1 MMQNYDMMIEEKVQ
15 KVFSEMEKRVSTK
28 DMVRIHEAFELARE
42 AHAVQKRKS
51 GEPFISH
58 PIAVATIVAE
68 ELKLGANPVIAAF
81 LHDVVEDTDYTMDD
95 IRQRF
100 GDDVAFLVSV
110 VTKKSAGNYEIS
122 KQVDNYKQMLNSIHY
137 DIRALLVKLADRL
150 HNMRTLGS
158 MPPHKQMKIAGETD
172 FFYAP
177 LANRLGLYNVK
188 IELENLSF
196 RYRCP
201 HEYERIACLIQ
212 KDKENH
218 QERLDA
224 FTTRIREVLANDGIE
239 VQVKTIYRAPYS
251 IWRKMRKSGDDFNHI
266 PFRHIVEV
274 MYACEDEHLEKD
286 MALRIYSRLTDAFSE
301 KTCGIINYID
311 SPKENGYQSFHV
323 QLLSDYGCWE
333 EVHISSERMVRASQL
348 GVVAERSEGNVRRW
362 IEKFRTVLKDME
374 FHQKEGDFIENVV
387 TTFYNDDIR
396 VFTPKGMPV
405 NLPKRATALDFA
417 FEIHS
422 HIGEHAHYARING
435 QLASVKTELHRGD
448 IVEIVTNPDIQPQKD
463 WTNHV
468 LTYKAKGFLKRYFAN
483 QEKPT
488 YHFCSQCQPIPGE
501 EVIGFKETDG
511 TISVHK
517 RNCPIAIGL
526 ASQQGDSIVSVD
538 YQEQTNMLYPVI
550 IQILAVDRHQLLSD
564 MINCIT
570 QELNLSIDA
579 LNTVTVDC
587 IVNCNIT
594 FGVHS
599 FGELQTIISHISSIN
614 GIEEVKMLHQKN
626 TPPPA
631 SEENEFKALIEQAH

>member
-1 MMQNYDMMIEEKVQ
+1 M
-15 KVFSEMEKRVSTK
+15 
-28 DMVRIHEAFELARE
+28 
-42 AHAVQKRKS
+42 
-51 GEPFISH
+51 
-58 PIAVATIVAE
+58 
-68 ELKLGANPVIAAF
+68 GANPVIAAF

-100 GDDVAFLVSV
+100 DDDVAFLVSV
-110 VTKKSAGNYEIS
+110 VTKKSTGKYEIS

-150 HNMRTLGS
+150 HNMRTLSS
-158 MPPHKQMKIAGETD
+158 MRPDKQMKIAGETD

-201 HEYERIACLIQ
+201 HEYELIAGLIQ
-212 KDKENH
+212 KDKESRK
-218 QERLDA
+218 ERLDA
-224 FTTRIREVLANDGIE
+224 FTAKIREVLANDGIE
-239 VQVKTIYRAPYS
+239 VEVKTIYRAPYS

-266 PFRHIVEV
+266 PFRHFVEV
-274 MYACEDEHLEKD
+274 MFSCEEEQQEKD
-286 MALRIYSRLTDAFSE
+286 MTLRIYSRLTDAFNE
-301 KTCGIINYID
+301 KPCGIINYID

-323 QLLSDYGCWE
+323 QLLSDFGCWE
-333 EVHISSERMVRASQL
+333 EVHISSERMVRAAQL
-348 GVVAERSEGNVRRW
+348 GVVAERSEDNVRRW

-374 FHQKEGDFIENVV
+374 FHQKEGDYIENVV
-387 TTFYNDDIR
+387 TTFYNDDIL

-405 NLPKRATALDFA
+405 NLPKKATALDFA

-422 HIGEHAHYARING
+422 HIGEHAHYARVNG

-448 IVEIVTNPDIQPQKD
+448 IVEIVTNPDIHPKQD
-463 WTNHV
+463 WTAHV
-468 LTYKAKGFLKRYFAN
+468 LTYKAKGFLKRYFAK

-488 YHFCSQCQPIPGE
+488 YHFCSHCQPIPGE
-501 EVIGFKETDG
+501 EVVGFKEADG

-538 YQEQTNMLYPVI
+538 YNETQDALYPVAI
-550 IQILAVDRHQLLSD
+550 LILAIDRFHLLSD

-570 QELNLSIDA
+570 NDLHLSMESIS
-579 LNTVTVDC
+579 TTTTDC
-587 IVNCNIT
+587 IVHCTIR

-599 FGELQTIISHISSIN
+599 IVELQTIIAHISAIK
-614 GIEEVKMLHQKN
+614 GVEEVKKLQQRLRTIGLDN
-626 TPPPA
+626 GAPSFQYPSPA
-631 SEENEFKALIEQAH
+631 LVWFP

>member
-1 MMQNYDMMIEEKVQ
+1 MQDYDKMIEEKVLR
-15 KVFSEMEKRVSTK
+15 VFSEMDKRVSTE
-28 DMVRIHEAFELARE
+28 DMVRIQEAYELARE
-42 AHAVQKRKS
+42 AHAEQKRKT
-51 GEPFISH
+51 GEPYIIH

-100 GDDVAFLVSV
+100 GDDVAFLVNV
-110 VTKKSAGNYEIS
+110 VTKKSTGKYEIS

-150 HNMRTLGS
+150 HNMRTLSS
-158 MPPHKQMKIAGETD
+158 MRPDKQMKIAGETD

-201 HEYERIACLIQ
+201 HEYELIAGLIQ
-212 KDKENH
+212 KDKESRK
-218 QERLDA
+218 ERLDA
-224 FTTRIREVLANDGIE
+224 FTAKIREVLANDGIE
-239 VQVKTIYRAPYS
+239 VEVKTIYRAPYS

-266 PFRHIVEV
+266 PFRHFVEV
-274 MYACEDEHLEKD
+274 MFRCEEEQQEKD
-286 MALRIYSRLTDAFSE
+286 MTLRIYSRLTDVFNE
-301 KTCGIINYID
+301 KPCGIINYID

-323 QLLSDYGCWE
+323 QLLSDFGCWE

-348 GVVAERSEGNVRRW
+348 GVVAERREENVRRW

-374 FHQKEGDFIENVV
+374 FHQKEGDYIENVV
-387 TTFYNDDIR
+387 TTFYNDDIL

-405 NLPKRATALDFA
+405 NLPKKATALDFA

-422 HIGEHAHYARING
+422 HIGEHAHYARVNG

-448 IVEIVTNPDIQPQKD
+448 IVEIVTNPDIHPKQD
-463 WTNHV
+463 WTDHV
-468 LTYKAKGFLKRYFAN
+468 LTYKAKGFLKRYFAK

-488 YHFCSQCQPIPGE
+488 YHFCSHCQPIPGE
-501 EVIGFKETDG
+501 EVVGFKEADG

-538 YQEQTNMLYPVI
+538 YNETQDALYPVAI
-550 IQILAVDRHQLLSD
+550 LILAIDRFHLLSD

-570 QELNLSIDA
+570 NDLHLSMESIS
-579 LNTVTVDC
+579 TTTTDC
-587 IVNCNIT
+587 IVHCTIR

-599 FGELQTIISHISSIN
+599 IVELQTIIAHISAIK
-614 GIEEVKMLHQKN
+614 GVEEVKKL
-626 TPPPA
+626 
-631 SEENEFKALIEQAH
+631 

>member
-1 MMQNYDMMIEEKVQ
+1 MKQNYDMIIEEKVL
-15 KVFSEMEKRVSTK
+15 KVFSEMGKRVSTE
-28 DMVRIHEAFELARE
+28 DMARIHDAYELARE
-42 AHAVQKRKS
+42 AHAEQKRKS
-51 GEPFISH
+51 GEPYIIH

-81 LHDVVEDTDYTMDD
+81 LHDVVEDTDYAMDD

-110 VTKKSAGNYEIS
+110 VTKKSTGNYEIS
-122 KQVDNYKQMLNSIHY
+122 KQVDNYKQMLNSVHY

-201 HEYERIACLIQ
+201 HEYELIANLIQ
-212 KDKENH
+212 KDMESH
-218 QERLDA
+218 QERLDI
-224 FTTRIREVLANDGIE
+224 FTARIREALANDGIE

-251 IWRKMRKSGDDFNHI
+251 IWRKMRKSGDDFSHI
-266 PFRHIVEV
+266 PFRHFVEV
-274 MYACEDEHLEKD
+274 MYSCEDEQQEKD
-286 MALRIYSRLTDAFSE
+286 MALRIYSRPTDAFNE
-301 KTCGIINYID
+301 KPCGIINYID

-323 QLLSDYGCWE
+323 QLLSDFGCWE

-348 GVVAERSEGNVRRW
+348 GVVAERSEDNVRRW
-362 IEKFRTVLKDME
+362 IEKFRTVLKDLE

-387 TTFYNDDIR
+387 TTFYNDDIM

-405 NLPKRATALDFA
+405 NLHKRATALDFA

-422 HIGEHAHYARING
+422 HIGEHAHYVRING
-435 QLASVKTELHRGD
+435 QLASIKTELHRGD
-448 IVEIVTNPDIQPQKD
+448 IVEIVTNPDIHPLPE
-463 WTNHV
+463 WTAHV
-468 LTYKAKGFLKRYFAN
+468 MTYKAKGFLKRYFAK

-488 YHFCSQCQPIPGE
+488 FRFCPNCQPIPGE
-501 EVIGFKETDG
+501 EVIGFKEADG
-511 TISVHK
+511 TITVHK

-538 YQEQTNMLYPVI
+538 YKETPDALYPVA
-550 IQILAVDRHQLLSD
+550 IQILAIDRFHLLSD

-570 QELNLSIDA
+570 NELRLSISS
-579 LNTVTVDC
+579 LSTTTTDC
-587 IVNCNIT
+587 IVNCTIR

-599 FGELQTIISHISSIN
+599 FGELQTIISQVSAID
-614 GIEEVKMLHQKN
+614 GVEEVKKL
-626 TPPPA
+626 
-631 SEENEFKALIEQAH
+631 

>member
-1 MMQNYDMMIEEKVQ
+1 MQNYDKMIQEKAQV
-15 KVFSEMEKRVSTK
+15 VFMEMEKRVSAE
-28 DMVRIHEAFELARE
+28 DMTRIRAAFELARE
-42 AHAVQKRKS
+42 AHAEQKRKS
-51 GEPFISH
+51 GEPYIIH

-110 VTKKSAGNYEIS
+110 VTKKSIGHYEIS

-150 HNMRTLGS
+150 HNMRTLSS
-158 MPPHKQMKIAGETD
+158 MRPDKQMKIAGETD

-201 HEYERIACLIQ
+201 HEYEYIARLIQ
-212 KDKENH
+212 QDKENH
-218 QERLDA
+218 QERLNA
-224 FTTRIREVLANDGIE
+224 FTSKIREVLADDGINVE
-239 VQVKTIYRAPYS
+239 VKVIYRAPYS
-251 IWRKMRKSGDDFNHI
+251 VWRKMRKSGDDFNHI
-266 PFRHIVEV
+266 PFRHFVEV
-274 MYACEDEHLEKD
+274 KYACDNEQQEKD
-286 MALRIYSRLTDAFSE
+286 MALHIYARLTNAFKE
-301 KTCGIINYID
+301 KPCGIINYID

-323 QLLSDYGCWE
+323 QLLSDFGCWE

-348 GVVAERSEGNVRRW
+348 GVVAERSEDNVRRW
-362 IEKFRTVLKDME
+362 IDKFRTVLKDME

-387 TTFYNDDIR
+387 TTFYNDDIM
-396 VFTPKGMPV
+396 VFTPKGDSI

-435 QLASVKTELHRGD
+435 QLASIKTELHRGD
-448 IVEIVTNPDIQPQKD
+448 IVEIVTNPDIHPLQD
-463 WTNHV
+463 WTEYV
-468 LTYKAKGFLKRYFAN
+468 LTYKAKGFLKRYFAK
-483 QEKPT
+483 QEKSNF
-488 YHFCSQCQPIPGE
+488 HFCPNCHPIPGE
-501 EVIGFKETDG
+501 EVIGFKEADG
-511 TISVHK
+511 SITVHK
-517 RNCPIAIGL
+517 RNCPVAIGL

-538 YQEQTNMLYPVI
+538 YKESPSMLYPVC
-550 IQILAVDRHQLLSD
+550 IQILAVDRFHLLSD

-570 QELNLSIDA
+570 NDLHLSMDS
-579 LNTVTVDC
+579 LSTSTTDC
-587 IVNCNIT
+587 IVHCTIN
-594 FGVHS
+594 FSVHS
-599 FGELQTIISHISSIN
+599 FGELQTIISQIADIE
-614 GIEEVKMLHQKN
+614 GVEEVKRIK
-626 TPPPA
+626 
-631 SEENEFKALIEQAH
+631 I

>member
-1 MMQNYDMMIEEKVQ
+1 MQNYDKIIQEKAQV
-15 KVFSEMEKRVSTK
+15 VFMEMEKRVSAE
-28 DMVRIHEAFELARE
+28 DMTRILAAFELARE
-42 AHAVQKRKS
+42 AHAEQKRKS
-51 GEPFISH
+51 GEPYIIH
-58 PIAVATIVAE
+58 PIAVATIVAK
-68 ELKLGANPVIAAF
+68 ELKLGANPVIAVF
-81 LHDVVEDTDYTMDD
+81 LHDVVEDTAYTIDD

-100 GDDVAFLVSV
+100 GDDVAFLVNV
-110 VTKKSAGNYEIS
+110 VTKKSTEHYEIS

-150 HNMRTLGS
+150 HNMRTLSS
-158 MPPHKQMKIAGETD
+158 MRPDKQMKIAGETD

-201 HEYERIACLIQ
+201 HEYELIANLIQ
-212 KDKENH
+212 KDMESH
-218 QERLDA
+218 QERLDI
-224 FTTRIREVLANDGIE
+224 FTARIREVLANDGIK

-266 PFRHIVEV
+266 PFRHFVEV
-274 MYACEDEHLEKD
+274 MYACEDERQEKD
-286 MALRIYSRLTDAFSE
+286 MALRIYSRLTDAFNE
-301 KTCGIINYID
+301 KPCGIINYID

-323 QLLSDYGCWE
+323 QLLSDFGCWE
-333 EVHISSERMVRASQL
+333 EVHISSEHMVRASQL
-348 GVVAERSEGNVRRW
+348 GVVAERSEDNVRRW
-362 IEKFRTVLKDME
+362 IEKFRTVLKDLE

-387 TTFYNDDIR
+387 TTFYNDDIM

-422 HIGEHAHYARING
+422 HIGEHAHYVRING
-435 QLASVKTELHRGD
+435 QLASIKTELHRGD
-448 IVEIVTNPDIQPQKD
+448 IVEIVTNPDIHPLPE
-463 WTNHV
+463 WTAHV
-468 LTYKAKGFLKRYFAN
+468 MTYKAKGFLKRYFAK

-488 YHFCSQCQPIPGE
+488 FRFCPNCQPIPGE
-501 EVIGFKETDG
+501 EVIGFKEADG
-511 TISVHK
+511 TITVHK

-538 YQEQTNMLYPVI
+538 YKETPDALYPVA
-550 IQILAVDRHQLLSD
+550 IQILAIDRFHLLSD

-570 QELNLSIDA
+570 NELRLSISS
-579 LNTVTVDC
+579 LSTTTTDC
-587 IVNCNIT
+587 IVNCTIR

-599 FGELQTIISHISSIN
+599 FGELQTIISQVSAID
-614 GIEEVKMLHQKN
+614 GVEEVKKL
-626 TPPPA
+626 
-631 SEENEFKALIEQAH
+631 

>member
-1 MMQNYDMMIEEKVQ
+1 MMQNYDKIIEEKVLR
-15 KVFSEMEKRVSTK
+15 VFSEMDKRVSTE
-28 DMVRIHEAFELARE
+28 DMVRIQEAYELARE
-42 AHAVQKRKS
+42 AHSEQKRKT
-51 GEPFISH
+51 GEPYIIH

-110 VTKKSAGNYEIS
+110 VTKKSTGKYEIS

-150 HNMRTLGS
+150 HNMRTLSS
-158 MPPHKQMKIAGETD
+158 MRPDKQMKIAGETD

-201 HEYERIACLIQ
+201 HEYELITGLIQ
-212 KDKENH
+212 KDKESRK
-218 QERLDA
+218 ERLDA
-224 FTTRIREVLANDGIE
+224 FTAKIREVLANDGIE
-239 VQVKTIYRAPYS
+239 VEVKTIYRAPYS

-266 PFRHIVEV
+266 PFRHFVEV
-274 MYACEDEHLEKD
+274 MFRCEEEQQEKD
-286 MALRIYSRLTDAFSE
+286 MTLRIYSRLTDAFNE
-301 KTCGIINYID
+301 KPCGIINYID

-323 QLLSDYGCWE
+323 QLLSDFGCWE
-333 EVHISSERMVRASQL
+333 EVHISSERMVRAAQL
-348 GVVAERSEGNVRRW
+348 GVVAERSEDNVRRW

-374 FHQKEGDFIENVV
+374 FHQKEGDYIENVV
-387 TTFYNDDIR
+387 TTFYNDDIL

-405 NLPKRATALDFA
+405 NLPKKATALDFA

-422 HIGEHAHYARING
+422 HIGEHAHYARVNG

-448 IVEIVTNPDIQPQKD
+448 IVEIVTNPDIHPKQD
-463 WTNHV
+463 WTTHV
-468 LTYKAKGFLKRYFAN
+468 LTYKAKGFLKRYFAK

-488 YHFCSQCQPIPGE
+488 YHFCSHCQPIPGE
-501 EVIGFKETDG
+501 EVVGFKEADG

-538 YQEQTNMLYPVI
+538 YNETQDALYPVAI
-550 IQILAVDRHQLLSD
+550 LILAIDRFHLLSD

-570 QELNLSIDA
+570 NDLHLSMESIS
-579 LNTVTVDC
+579 TTTTDC
-587 IVNCNIT
+587 IVHCTIR

-599 FGELQTIISHISSIN
+599 IVELQTIIAHISAIK
-614 GIEEVKMLHQKN
+614 GVEEVKKL
-626 TPPPA
+626 
-631 SEENEFKALIEQAH
+631 

>member
-1 MMQNYDMMIEEKVQ
+1 MTQDYDMMIMEKAQV
-15 KVFSEMEKRVSTK
+15 VFMEMEKRVPAE
-28 DMVRIHEAFELARE
+28 DVERIRAAFELARE
-42 AHAVQKRKS
+42 AHAAQKRKS
-51 GEPFISH
+51 GEPYIIH
-58 PIAVATIVAE
+58 PIAVATIVAI

-81 LHDVVEDTDYTMDD
+81 LHDVVEDTAYTIDD

-110 VTKKSAGNYEIS
+110 VTKKSTGNYEIS

-150 HNMRTLGS
+150 HNMRTLSS
-158 MPPHKQMKIAGETD
+158 MRPDKQMKIAGETD

-201 HEYERIACLIQ
+201 HEYELITSLIQ
-212 KDKENH
+212 RDQESH
-218 QERLDA
+218 QERLDI
-224 FTTRIREVLANDGIE
+224 FTARIREALANDGIK
-239 VQVKTIYRAPYS
+239 VLVRTIYRAPYS
-251 IWRKMRKSGDDFNHI
+251 IWRKMRKSGDDFNHV
-266 PFRHIVEV
+266 PFRHFVEV
-274 MYACEDEHLEKD
+274 MYACEDEQQEKD
-286 MALRIYSRLTDAFSE
+286 MALRIYSRLTDAFNE
-301 KTCGIINYID
+301 KPGGIINYID

-323 QLLSDYGCWE
+323 QLLSDFGCWE

-348 GVVAERSEGNVRRW
+348 GVVAERSEDNVRRW
-362 IEKFRTVLKDME
+362 IEKFRTVLRDME

-387 TTFYNDDIR
+387 TTFYNDDIL
-396 VFTPKGMPV
+396 VFTPNGMPV

-448 IVEIVTNPDIQPQKD
+448 IVEIVTNPDIHPQQD
-463 WTNHV
+463 WTEHV
-468 LTYKAKGFLKRYFAN
+468 LTYKAKGFLKRYFAK
-483 QEKPT
+483 QEKST
-488 YHFCSQCQPIPGE
+488 FHFCPHCQPIPGE
-501 EVIGFKETDG
+501 EVIGFKEADG

-517 RNCPIAIGL
+517 RNCSIAIGL
-526 ASQQGDSIVSVD
+526 ASQHGDSIVSVD
-538 YQEQTNMLYPVI
+538 YKETPDALYPVG
-550 IQILAVDRHQLLSD
+550 IQILAIDRFHLLSD

-570 QELNLSIDA
+570 NELHLSISSLSTTA
-579 LNTVTVDC
+579 TDC
-587 IVNCNIT
+587 IAHCTIH

-599 FGELQTIISHISSIN
+599 FGELQAIISQVSAID
-614 GIEEVKMLHQKN
+614 GVEEVKR
-626 TPPPA
+626 
-631 SEENEFKALIEQAH
+631 I

>member
-1 MMQNYDMMIEEKVQ
+1 MQDYDKMIKEKVLR
-15 KVFSEMEKRVSTK
+15 VFSEMDKRVSTE
-28 DMVRIHEAFELARE
+28 DMVRIQEAYELARE
-42 AHAVQKRKS
+42 AHAEQKRKT
-51 GEPFISH
+51 GEPYIIH

-110 VTKKSAGNYEIS
+110 VTKKSTGKYEIS

-150 HNMRTLGS
+150 HNMRTLSS
-158 MPPHKQMKIAGETD
+158 MRPDKQMKIAGETD

-201 HEYERIACLIQ
+201 HEYELIAGLIQ
-212 KDKENH
+212 KDKESRK
-218 QERLDA
+218 ERLDA
-224 FTTRIREVLANDGIE
+224 FTAKIREVLANDGIE
-239 VQVKTIYRAPYS
+239 VEVKTIYRAPYS

-266 PFRHIVEV
+266 PFRHFVEV
-274 MYACEDEHLEKD
+274 MFRCEEEQQEKD
-286 MALRIYSRLTDAFSE
+286 MTLRIYSRLTDAFNE
-301 KTCGIINYID
+301 KPCGIINYID

-323 QLLSDYGCWE
+323 QLLSDFGCWE

-348 GVVAERSEGNVRRW
+348 GVVAERSEDNVRRW

-374 FHQKEGDFIENVV
+374 FHQKEGDYIENVV
-387 TTFYNDDIR
+387 TTFYNDDIM
-396 VFTPKGMPV
+396 VFTPNGMPI

-422 HIGEHAHYARING
+422 HIGEHAHYARVNG

-448 IVEIVTNPDIQPQKD
+448 IVEIVTNPDIHPKQD
-463 WTNHV
+463 WTTHV
-468 LTYKAKGFLKRYFAN
+468 LTYKAKGFLKRYFAK

-488 YHFCSQCQPIPGE
+488 YHFCSHCQPIPGE
-501 EVIGFKETDG
+501 EVVGFKEADG

-538 YQEQTNMLYPVI
+538 YNETQDALYPVAI
-550 IQILAVDRHQLLSD
+550 LILAIDRFHLLSD

-570 QELNLSIDA
+570 NDLHLSMESIS
-579 LNTVTVDC
+579 TTTTDC
-587 IVNCNIT
+587 IVHCTIR

-599 FGELQTIISHISSIN
+599 IVELQTIIAHISAIK
-614 GIEEVKMLHQKN
+614 GVEEVKKL
-626 TPPPA
+626 
-631 SEENEFKALIEQAH
+631 

>member
-1 MMQNYDMMIEEKVQ
+1 MTQNYDMMIEEKVL
-15 KVFSEMEKRVSTK
+15 KVFFEMEKRVSTE
-28 DMVRIHEAFELARE
+28 DLVRIHEAYELARE
-42 AHAVQKRKS
+42 AHAEQKRKS
-51 GEPFISH
+51 GEPYIIH

-110 VTKKSAGNYEIS
+110 VTKKSTGHYEIS

-150 HNMRTLGS
+150 HNMRTLSS
-158 MPPHKQMKIAGETD
+158 MRPDKQMKIAGETD

-201 HEYERIACLIQ
+201 HEYEYIAGLIQ
-212 KDKENH
+212 QDKENQ

-224 FTTRIREVLANDGIE
+224 FTAKIREVLAADGIN
-239 VQVKTIYRAPYS
+239 VDVKTIYRAPYS

-274 MYACEDEHLEKD
+274 FFPCEDEKLEKD
-286 MALRIYSRLTDAFSE
+286 MALHIYSRLTNAFNE
-301 KTCGIINYID
+301 KPCGIINYID

-323 QLLSDYGCWE
+323 QLLSDFGCWE

-348 GVVAERSEGNVRRW
+348 GVVAERSEDNVRRW

-387 TTFYNDDIR
+387 TTFYNDDIM
-396 VFTPKGMPV
+396 VFTPKGKSI

-422 HIGEHAHYARING
+422 NIGEHAHYARING
-435 QLASVKTELHRGD
+435 QLASIKTELHRGD
-448 IVEIVTNPDIQPQKD
+448 IVEIVTNPDIHPLQE
-463 WTNHV
+463 WTEHV
-468 LTYKAKGFLKRYFAN
+468 LTYKAKGFLKRYFAK
-483 QEKPT
+483 QEKPMF
-488 YHFCSQCQPIPGE
+488 HFCPNCHPIPGE
-501 EVIGFKETDG
+501 EVIGFKEADG
-511 TISVHK
+511 MITVHK

-538 YQEQTNMLYPVI
+538 YKESPEALYPVS
-550 IQILAVDRHQLLSD
+550 IQILAIDRFHLLSD

-570 QELNLSIDA
+570 NELQLSIDA
-579 LNTVTVDC
+579 LTTKTVDC
-587 IVNCNIT
+587 L
-594 FGVHS
+594 VHCTINFCIHS
-599 FGELQTIISHISSIN
+599 YGELQTIISQVAEIK
-614 GIEEVKMLHQKN
+614 GVEEVKR
-626 TPPPA
+626 
-631 SEENEFKALIEQAH
+631 I

>member
-1 MMQNYDMMIEEKVQ
+1 MMQDYDKIIEEKVLR
-15 KVFSEMEKRVSTK
+15 VFSGMDKRVSTE
-28 DMVRIHEAFELARE
+28 DMVRIQEAYELARE
-42 AHAVQKRKS
+42 AHAEQKRKT
-51 GEPFISH
+51 GEPYIIH

-110 VTKKSAGNYEIS
+110 VTKKSTGKYEIS

-150 HNMRTLGS
+150 HNMRTLSS
-158 MPPHKQMKIAGETD
+158 MRPDKQMKIAGETD

-201 HEYERIACLIQ
+201 HEYELIAGLIQ
-212 KDKENH
+212 KDMESRK
-218 QERLDA
+218 ERLDA
-224 FTTRIREVLANDGIE
+224 FTAKIREVLANDGIE
-239 VQVKTIYRAPYS
+239 VEVKTIYRAPYS

-266 PFRHIVEV
+266 PFRHFVEV
-274 MYACEDEHLEKD
+274 MFRCEEEQQEKD
-286 MALRIYSRLTDAFSE
+286 LTLRIYSRLTDAFNE
-301 KTCGIINYID
+301 KPCGIINYID

-323 QLLSDYGCWE
+323 QLLSDFGCWE

-348 GVVAERSEGNVRRW
+348 GVVAERSEDNVRRW

-374 FHQKEGDFIENVV
+374 FHQKEGDYIENVV
-387 TTFYNDDIR
+387 TTFYNDDIL

-405 NLPKRATALDFA
+405 NLPKKATALDFA

-422 HIGEHAHYARING
+422 HIGEHAHYARVNG

-448 IVEIVTNPDIQPQKD
+448 IVEIVTSPDIHPKQD
-463 WTNHV
+463 WTTHV
-468 LTYKAKGFLKRYFAN
+468 LTYKAKGFLKRYFAK

-488 YHFCSQCQPIPGE
+488 YHFCSHCQPIPGE
-501 EVIGFKETDG
+501 EVVGFKEADG

-538 YQEQTNMLYPVI
+538 YNETQDALYPVAI
-550 IQILAVDRHQLLSD
+550 LILAIDRFHLLSD

-570 QELNLSIDA
+570 NDLHLSMESIS
-579 LNTVTVDC
+579 TTTTDC
-587 IVNCNIT
+587 IVHCTIR

-599 FGELQTIISHISSIN
+599 IVELQTIIAHISAIK
-614 GIEEVKMLHQKN
+614 GVEEVKKM
-626 TPPPA
+626 
-631 SEENEFKALIEQAH
+631 

>member
-1 MMQNYDMMIEEKVQ
+1 MMMQDYDMMIEEKVLR
-15 KVFSEMEKRVSTK
+15 VFSEMDSRVSTE
-28 DMVRIHEAFELARE
+28 DMVRIHEAYELARK

-51 GEPFISH
+51 GEPYIIH

-81 LHDVVEDTDYTMDD
+81 LHDVVEDTDYTIDD

-110 VTKKSAGNYEIS
+110 VTKKSTGNYEIS

-150 HNMRTLGS
+150 HNMRTLSS
-158 MPPHKQMKIAGETD
+158 MRPDKQMKIAGETD

-201 HEYERIACLIQ
+201 HEYELIAGLIQ
-212 KDKENH
+212 KDKDN
-218 QERLDA
+218 QRERLTA
-224 FTTRIREVLANDGIE
+224 FTEKIRKVLSDDGIG

-251 IWRKMRKSGDDFNHI
+251 IWRKMRKTCDDFSHI
-266 PFRHIVEV
+266 PFRHFVEV
-274 MYACEDEHLEKD
+274 MFSCEDELQEKD
-286 MALRIYSRLTDAFSE
+286 MALHIYSRLTDAFRE
-301 KTCGIINYID
+301 KPGGIINYID

-323 QLLSDYGCWE
+323 KLLSDFGCWE

-348 GVVAERSEGNVRRW
+348 GVVAERSEDNVRRW
-362 IEKFRTVLKDME
+362 IEKFRTVLKDLE
-374 FHQKEGDFIENVV
+374 FHQKEGDFIENVI
-387 TTFYNDDIR
+387 TTFYNDDIM
-396 VFTPKGMPV
+396 VFTPKGKSV
-405 NLPKRATALDFA
+405 NLPKRATVLDFA

-448 IVEIVTNPDIQPQKD
+448 IVEIVTHPDIQPQQD
-463 WTNHV
+463 WADHV
-468 LTYKAKGFLKRYFAN
+468 LTYKARGFLKRYFAK
-483 QEKPT
+483 QEKPSFR
-488 YHFCSQCQPIPGE
+488 FCPNCHPIPGE
-501 EVIGFKETDG
+501 EVVGFKEADG
-511 TISVHK
+511 TVSVHK
-517 RNCPIAIGL
+517 RNCPMAIGL

-538 YQEQTNMLYPVI
+538 LMETPDALYPVC
-550 IQILAVDRHQLLSD
+550 IQILAVDRFHLLSD

-570 QELNLSIDA
+570 NELCLSIESLSTSTA
-579 LNTVTVDC
+579 DC
-587 IVNCNIT
+587 IVQCTIK

-599 FGELQTIISHISSIN
+599 FSELQTIISQVSDIESV
-614 GIEEVKMLHQKN
+614 EEVKR
-626 TPPPA
+626 
-631 SEENEFKALIEQAH
+631 I